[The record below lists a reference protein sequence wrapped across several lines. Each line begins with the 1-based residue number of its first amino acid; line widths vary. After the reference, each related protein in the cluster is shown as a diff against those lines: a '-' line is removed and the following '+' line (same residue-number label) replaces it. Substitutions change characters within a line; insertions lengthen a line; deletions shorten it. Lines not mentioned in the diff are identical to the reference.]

1 MLNEKRKLQP
11 LLDVDNNGDDRVT
24 AVACLPVL
32 ETLASSGSQLLWHCA
47 VVGCASGHVE
57 VISDGAGGAGQTLVR
72 RRFADSPVRRIRAN
86 TIHLRRNQYS
96 ACLDPVFLPLLSD
109 LLVVYGNMVAL
120 VLNEHL
126 YVAMVE
132 NRALLAETRAQGGSA
147 DGSSN
152 EAVRAALANVKCK
165 RMPIREQ
172 NVSDACVYTV
182 KNTGF
187 HMASELS
194 LNRDASQY
202 VMSWH
207 FTAVM

>member
-47 VVGCASGHVE
+47 VVGFASGHVE

-132 NRALLAETRAQGGSA
+132 NRAMLAETRAQGGSA